1 MFHSQGGVRP
11 ERKKRSLRLREDAS
25 PAPPDDAMLIIRSSS
40 VGQVSASEKTF
51 HSRFRRT
58 RQSSQHCKGG
68 GGWEWSG
75 EAFEKVGGDVFFARD
90 GKGLQKDHWGIRIRR
105 KYTCAE
111 ETMPVYC
118 KPSRSDVAFGT
129 CEQVH
134 RRHVIAQWDIEVLV
148 FGRPWR
154 MGEPFLAYS
163 GASLWATSSRGFSIR
178 SPIWGRRS
186 DPDVTGMS

>member
-1 MFHSQGGVRP
+1 M
-11 ERKKRSLRLREDAS
+11 RKKRSIPVSDGHASRANIAREGA
-25 PAPPDDAMLIIRSSS
+25 
-40 VGQVSASEKTF
+40 VGSGLVKHLKKSE
-51 HSRFRRT
+51 
-58 RQSSQHCKGG
+58 
-68 GGWEWSG
+68 
-75 EAFEKVGGDVFFARD
+75 GDVFFARD